1 LSCRLEFEC
10 TNNTIEYEALVQGL
24 KKDIDLGVK
33 ELKVFGDSEII
44 VRQVR
49 NTIHCNS
56 PHLKNYQ
63 QEVHRLIERF
73 EAFNITAI
81 PREKNV
87 LADSLAT
94 AASRLSPLEDYEAS

>member
-1 LSCRLEFEC
+1 
-10 TNNTIEYEALVQGL
+10 VPGL

-44 VRQVR
+44 VRKVI

-73 EAFNITAI
+73 ETFNITAI

-87 LADSLAT
+87 LANFLAT
-94 AASRLSPLEDYEAS
+94 TTS